1 MNQELEKISETARG
15 LLFRSET
22 DYPLK
27 TFMLNR
33 TGNLVGALKS
43 YSGQDEDAPV
53 EKTSLDHFFRNMVKI
68 FPGYGPE
75 QISNAERFQDL
86 EEALKEHLTGI
97 EVYRIGVIQVDAFI
111 LGQLK
116 DGSYAGLWTKLVET

>member
-53 EKTSLDHFFRNMVKI
+53 EKN
-68 FPGYGPE
+68 
-75 QISNAERFQDL
+75 
-86 EEALKEHLTGI
+86 LTGSFFQEYGKNI
-97 EVYRIGVIQVDAFI
+97 SR
-111 LGQLK
+111 
-116 DGSYAGLWTKLVET
+116 LWS

>member
-53 EKTSLDHFFRNMVKI
+53 EKTSLDHFFQE
-68 FPGYGPE
+68 YGKNIP
-75 QISNAERFQDL
+75 
-86 EEALKEHLTGI
+86 
-97 EVYRIGVIQVDAFI
+97 
-111 LGQLK
+111 
-116 DGSYAGLWTKLVET
+116 GLWSRTDQQRGKIPGPGRSVERTFDRNRGLSHWGHPGRRIHPGSIEGWKLCRTMDQAC